1 MSRFAQKGQ
10 HEVSIVKLDKSKNED
25 TNKLRTYTLIRNFE
39 QEKYVLLNNLE
50 QRKVLS
56 QLRISAHK
64 LEIEVGRYT
73 IPNKTPVSS
82 RTFKQCDFNIVENY
96 QM

>member
-1 MSRFAQKGQ
+1 MDLSRFAQKGQ
-10 HEVSIVKLDKSKNED
+10 HEGSIVKLDKSKNED
-25 TNKLRTYTLIRNFE
+25 TNKLRTYATFIRNFE

-56 QLRISAHK
+56 QFRISAHR

-82 RTFKQCDFNIVENY
+82 RTFKQCDYN
-96 QM
+96 